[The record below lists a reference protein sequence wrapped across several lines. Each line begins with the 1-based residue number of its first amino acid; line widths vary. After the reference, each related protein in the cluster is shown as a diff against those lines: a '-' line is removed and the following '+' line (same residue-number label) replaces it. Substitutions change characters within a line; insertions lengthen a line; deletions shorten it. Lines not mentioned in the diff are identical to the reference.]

1 MIGFAKKLG
10 PTPGQRAVLV
20 LVLAV
25 LFSAQAI
32 AHGGHGGSAQL
43 QKHNNDRS
51 IAAQVY
57 GGLHEDSGEVKITFY
72 GNIAFEIVSPR
83 GIKIFVDPWRNDIT
97 GMYPPW
103 YIRDM
108 PITRTDIALV
118 THAHFDHDAVDRLH
132 ADAVLER
139 MTGIFKLGDV
149 RVTGIAD
156 KHVCETQGEFGY
168 RELVI
173 NFIDEDPCPPDE
185 TLQWDNSLYVIE
197 TGGLRILHWGDNRQ
211 NPPQRVWDMIGDIDI
226 AILAVSDDGH
236 ILSQAWADVVMK
248 KTKANI
254 VIPGHYYVK
263 GVNIPDAYGLK
274 SAAEWVAK
282 HEHTLLESASVTLTP
297 DSVAKYSQHVMYFG
311 DHVAFPTGGKLPYN
325 KDGKLPDVP
334 EPVRAWE
341 RFAPK

>member
-1 MIGFAKKLG
+1 M
-10 PTPGQRAVLV
+10 
-20 LVLAV
+20 LASKRITSFV
-25 LFSAQAI
+25 AWLFISGVCF

-57 GGLHEDSGEVKITFY
+57 GGVHEDSGEVKITFF
-72 GNIAFEIVSPR
+72 GNIAFEIISPR
-83 GIKIFVDPWRNDIT
+83 GVKIFVDPWRNDIT

-108 PITRTDIALV
+108 PIQRTDIALV

-139 MTGIFKLGDV
+139 MTGIFKLADV
-149 RVTGIAD
+149 RVTGIAE

-168 RELVI
+168 RQLVI

-236 ILSQAWADVVMK
+236 ILSQEWADVVMK
-248 KTKANI
+248 KLNAKI

-274 SAAEWVAK
+274 SAEEWVKK
-282 HEHTLLESASVTLTP
+282 HEHTMLDSASIVLTP
-297 DSVAKYSQHVMYFG
+297 NEVKKYSQHVMYFRRSCG
-311 DHVAFPTGGKLPYN
+311 VRNGRQITVQRRWQTATGT
-325 KDGKLPDVP
+325 
-334 EPVRAWE
+334 RA
-341 RFAPK
+341 RQSVGTIRT